1 MTPMEATGGRAYTNV
16 MPLPKDILTTP
27 ADRQP
32 DAGGGT
38 VHPPMRVQLV
48 NCYVRAAADVI
59 AQETD
64 SAVKRG
70 GVRLE
75 RDSYTSEEITAM
87 VGVNGAM
94 GGSFYLSMSE
104 GTALKLVSAMMGQDT
119 EVFDELAQSGIAEL
133 ANVVAGAA
141 SVGLAELGYTTYIT
155 PPLLLLGANAK
166 ISTMEIQR
174 LVVPLTTNHGSVHVH
189 VALRENG

>member
-1 MTPMEATGGRAYTNV
+1 MNEPEINADLRAR
-16 MPLPKDILTTP
+16 
-27 ADRQP
+27 A
-32 DAGGGT
+32 
-38 VHPPMRVQLV
+38 PMRVQLV

-59 AQETD
+59 AKETG
-64 SAVKRG
+64 SSVKRG

-75 RDSYTSEEITAM
+75 RDSFTTEEVTAI

-104 GTALKLVSAMMGQDT
+104 DTALNLVSSMMGQGMS
-119 EVFDELAQSGIAEL
+119 EFDELAQSGIAEL

-141 SVGLAELGYTTYIT
+141 SVGLADLGYSTNIT

-166 ISTMEIQR
+166 ISSVEIQR
-174 LVVPLTTNHGSVHVH
+174 LVVPLSTNNGSVRVH

>member
-1 MTPMEATGGRAYTNV
+1 MTAAEMSPDVGARA
-16 MPLPKDILTTP
+16 
-27 ADRQP
+27 
-32 DAGGGT
+32 
-38 VHPPMRVQLV
+38 PMRVQLV

-59 AQETD
+59 AQETG
-64 SAVKRG
+64 SPVKRG

-75 RDSYTSEEITAM
+75 RDAFTSEEVTAI

-104 GTALKLVSAMMGQDT
+104 NTALNIVSSMMGQGM
-119 EVFDELAQSGIAEL
+119 EEFDELAQSGIAEL

-141 SVGLAELGYTTYIT
+141 SIGLADLGYTTNIT

-166 ISTMEIQR
+166 ISSVEIQR
-174 LVVPLTTNHGSVHVH
+174 LVVPLGTNHGNVHVH
-189 VALRENG
+189 VALRENS

>member
-1 MTPMEATGGRAYTNV
+1 MTTTELGADPGARA
-16 MPLPKDILTTP
+16 
-27 ADRQP
+27 
-32 DAGGGT
+32 
-38 VHPPMRVQLV
+38 PMRVQLV

-59 AQETD
+59 AKETG
-64 SAVKRG
+64 SPVKRG

-75 RDSYTSEEITAM
+75 RDAFTSEEVTAI

-104 GTALKLVSAMMGQDT
+104 STALNLVSSMMGQPMT
-119 EVFDELAQSGIAEL
+119 EFDELAQSGIAEL

-141 SVGLAELGYTTYIT
+141 SVGLADLGYTTNIT

-166 ISTMEIQR
+166 ISSVEIQR
-174 LVVPLTTNHGSVHVH
+174 LVVPLSTNHGSVHVH

>member
-1 MTPMEATGGRAYTNV
+1 MTAVESGPEVRA
-16 MPLPKDILTTP
+16 
-27 ADRQP
+27 
-32 DAGGGT
+32 
-38 VHPPMRVQLV
+38 PMRVQLV

-59 AQETD
+59 ATETG
-64 SAVKRG
+64 SPVKRG

-75 RDSYTSEEITAM
+75 RGAFTSEEVTAI

-104 GTALKLVSAMMGQDT
+104 GTALNLVTSMMGQPMT
-119 EVFDELAQSGIAEL
+119 EFDELAQSGIAEL

-141 SVGLAELGYTTYIT
+141 SVGLADLGYTTNIT
-155 PPLLLLGANAK
+155 PPMLLLGANAK
-166 ISTMEIQR
+166 ISSVEIQR
-174 LVVPLTTNHGSVHVH
+174 LVVPLSTNHGSVHVH

>member
-1 MTPMEATGGRAYTNV
+1 MATAEVGADGGARA
-16 MPLPKDILTTP
+16 
-27 ADRQP
+27 
-32 DAGGGT
+32 
-38 VHPPMRVQLV
+38 PMRVQLV

-59 AQETD
+59 AQETG
-64 SAVKRG
+64 SPVKRG

-75 RDSYTSEEITAM
+75 RDAFTSEEVTAI

-104 GTALKLVSAMMGQDT
+104 STALNLVTSMMGQPMT
-119 EVFDELAQSGIAEL
+119 EFDELAQSGIAEL

-141 SVGLAELGYTTYIT
+141 SVGLADLGYTTNIT

-166 ISTMEIQR
+166 ISSVEIQR
-174 LVVPLTTNHGSVHVH
+174 LVVPLSTNHGSVHVH

>member
-1 MTPMEATGGRAYTNV
+1 MTAAE
-16 MPLPKDILTTP
+16 LKH
-27 ADRQP
+27 
-32 DAGGGT
+32 DAGARA
-38 VHPPMRVQLV
+38 PMRVQLV

-59 AQETD
+59 AKETNTP
-64 SAVKRG
+64 VKRG

-75 RDSYTSEEITAM
+75 RDAFTSEDVTAI

-104 GTALKLVSAMMGQDT
+104 QTALNLVSAMMGQT
-119 EVFDELAQSGIAEL
+119 MEEFDELAQSGIAEL

-141 SVGLAELGYTTYIT
+141 SVGLADLGYTTNIT
-155 PPLLLLGANAK
+155 PPLLLLGSNAK
-166 ISTMEIQR
+166 ISSVEIQR
-174 LVVPLTTNHGSVHVH
+174 LVVPLTAPQGQVHVH

>member
-1 MTPMEATGGRAYTNV
+1 MSPTELSLDTGARA
-16 MPLPKDILTTP
+16 
-27 ADRQP
+27 
-32 DAGGGT
+32 
-38 VHPPMRVQLV
+38 PMRVQLV

-59 AQETD
+59 AKETN
-64 SAVKRG
+64 SPVKRG

-75 RDSYTSEEITAM
+75 RDAFTSEEVTAI

-104 GTALKLVSAMMGQDT
+104 STALNLVSAMMGQAMT
-119 EVFDELAQSGIAEL
+119 EFDELAQSGIAEL

-141 SVGLAELGYTTYIT
+141 SVGLADLGYTTNIT

-166 ISTMEIQR
+166 ISSVEIQR
-174 LVVPLTTNHGSVHVH
+174 LVVPLSTINGSVHVH
-189 VALRENG
+189 VALRENA

>member
-1 MTPMEATGGRAYTNV
+1 MTTAEVSADGGARA
-16 MPLPKDILTTP
+16 
-27 ADRQP
+27 
-32 DAGGGT
+32 
-38 VHPPMRVQLV
+38 PMRVQLV

-59 AQETD
+59 ATETG

-75 RDSYTSEEITAM
+75 RDAFTSEEVTAI

-104 GTALKLVSAMMGQDT
+104 STALNLVSSMMGQPMGT
-119 EVFDELAQSGIAEL
+119 FDELAQSGIAEL

-141 SVGLAELGYTTYIT
+141 SVGLADLGYTTNIT

-166 ISTMEIQR
+166 ISSVEIQR
-174 LVVPLTTNHGSVHVH
+174 LVVPLSTNHGSVHVH

>member
-1 MTPMEATGGRAYTNV
+1 MSTAEAG
-16 MPLPKDILTTP
+16 
-27 ADRQP
+27 ADHGAR
-32 DAGGGT
+32 T
-38 VHPPMRVQLV
+38 PMRVQLV

-59 AQETD
+59 AQETG
-64 SAVKRG
+64 SPVKRG

-75 RDSYTSEEITAM
+75 RDAFTSEEVTAI

-104 GTALKLVSAMMGQDT
+104 ATALNLVSSMMGQPMT
-119 EVFDELAQSGIAEL
+119 EFDELAQSGIAEL

-141 SVGLAELGYTTYIT
+141 SVGLADLGYTTNIT

-166 ISTMEIQR
+166 ISSVEIQR
-174 LVVPLTTNHGSVHVH
+174 LVVPLTTNHGAVHVH

>member
-1 MTPMEATGGRAYTNV
+1 MTPAELMA
-16 MPLPKDILTTP
+16 
-27 ADRQP
+27 
-32 DAGGGT
+32 DAGSAAA
-38 VHPPMRVQLV
+38 HAPMRVQLV

-59 AQETD
+59 AQE
-64 SAVKRG
+64 SGSPVKRG

-104 GTALKLVSAMMGQDT
+104 ATALSLVSSMMGQEA

-141 SVGLAELGYTTYIT
+141 SIGLAELGYTTNIT

-166 ISTMEIQR
+166 ISTVEIQR
-174 LVVPLTTNHGSVHVH
+174 LVVPLTTANGSIHVH